1 MIYLKYRE
9 ERLILYIKRIIDANV
24 GPIKKLELEFSISNE
39 KPKPIIFVGENG
51 TGKSTLLSNIVD
63 AFYEIAGGAFS
74 NARQPAEREG
84 YQYYKAISPTEIHF
98 GEQYMYSYVEL
109 KDTKCDQSKIE
120 YIFKSGNIT
129 IDEFKNHVQDVSPN
143 ISWDAKENYK
153 TVIIDKNNAENILS
167 RDILCYFGP
176 DRYEKPFW
184 MGSRYFEKEN
194 FEHPTV
200 KNRWAGRMENPI
212 SVENMTNMTLQW
224 LLDVIVDSRGDIVQD
239 NEVGLK
245 LANVFIGDLIGLGVA
260 RSNIETIMSNILG
273 EEIYFGLNFRNSHGS
288 RFNIKR
294 RKDNSTVIPTLDS
307 LSTGQSALFNM
318 FATIVRYSDTNNIN
332 NSIHLSDIT
341 GIVVID
347 EIELHLHSML
357 QKEVL
362 PKLITLFPKVQFIIS
377 THSPL
382 FLLGMEEE
390 FGENGFEIYQMP
402 NAIKISAERFSEFQK
417 AYTYLTKTQKYED
430 DILLAISLKQEK
442 MLVITEG
449 ATDWKHMKAAYNK
462 LSQISEY
469 DEIFNGLD
477 FEFLEYE
484 PANSKTECEN
494 KLEMGNKTLC
504 SLCESYA
511 KLKQKRK
518 IVFIADCDNNDTN
531 KKLGNNKDLFKKWG
545 NNVYSFI
552 LPIPDSRKETPNICI
567 EHLYSDKVIK
577 TEVPIENQQIS
588 RRLYMGNEFDERGIS
603 FKLGVTCERKNI
615 CGKNSISII
624 EGSTG
629 ERVTTLEDGN
639 KNIALS
645 KMTFANMILDK
656 KSPFEDIDFDNFLDI
671 FKILKQISND
681 EV

>member
-1 MIYLKYRE
+1 MLE
-9 ERLILYIKRIIDANV
+9 VSIKKIIDANV
-24 GPIKKLELEFSISNE
+24 GPIEKLELEFSISNE

-63 AFYEIAGGAFS
+63 AFYEIAGEAFS
-74 NARQPAEREG
+74 DARQPAEGEG

-98 GEQYMYSYVEL
+98 GKQYMYSYVEL
-109 KDTKCDQSKIE
+109 KDNKCGQSKIE
-120 YIFKSGNIT
+120 YIFKSGNLS
-129 IDEFKNHVQDVSPN
+129 IDEFKKHVEDVSPN
-143 ISWDAKENYK
+143 ISWDARENYK
-153 TVIIDKNNAENILS
+153 TAIIDKNNAQNILS

-176 DRYEKPFW
+176 NRYEKPFW
-184 MGSRYFEKEN
+184 MGNRYFEKEN
-194 FEHPTV
+194 YEHPTV
-200 KNRWAGRMENPI
+200 KNRWAGKIENPI
-212 SVENMTNMTLQW
+212 SVYNMTNMTLQW
-224 LLDVIVDSRGDIVQD
+224 LLDVIVDSRGDIVKD
-239 NEVGLK
+239 SKGELS
-245 LANVFIGDLIGLGVA
+245 LANVFINDLISLGVA

-273 EEIYFGLNFRNSHGS
+273 EEIYFGLNFRNSRGS

-347 EIELHLHSML
+347 EIELHLHSIL
-357 QKEVL
+357 QKEIL
-362 PKLITLFPKVQFIIS
+362 PKLIALFPKVQFIIS

-449 ATDWKHMKAAYNK
+449 TTDWKHMKAAYNK

-469 DEIFNGLD
+469 ADIFNGLE

-504 SLCESYA
+504 SLCESYS
-511 KLKQKRK
+511 KLKQNRK
-518 IVFIADCDNNDTN
+518 MVFIADCDDKSTN
-531 KKLGNNKDLFKKWG
+531 SKLSVDGSKFKKWG
-545 NNVYSFI
+545 NNVYSLV
-552 LPIPDSRKETPNICI
+552 LPIPDNRKETPNICI

-577 TEVPIENQQIS
+577 TEVLVENQQIS

-603 FKLGVTCERKNI
+603 FELGLTCERKNI

-629 ERVTTLEDGN
+629 ERVTTLENGE

-656 KSPFEDIDFDNFLDI
+656 KPPFEDVNFNNFLEI
-671 FKILKQISND
+671 FKIIRDISND
-681 EV
+681 NTCA